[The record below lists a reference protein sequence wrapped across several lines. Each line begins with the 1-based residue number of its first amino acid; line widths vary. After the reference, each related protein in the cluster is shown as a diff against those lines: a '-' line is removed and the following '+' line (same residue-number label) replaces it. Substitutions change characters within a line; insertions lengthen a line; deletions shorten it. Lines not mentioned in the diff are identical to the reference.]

1 MSQVSDTIYEQ
12 IGGNQFNAMVGVK
25 SLIRG
30 NDRLT
35 IQWGTRAPFNCV
47 RIVLNESDL
56 YDVRFYKIKGAAI
69 QKQKDF
75 TDVYCDRLR
84 GLFEEVTKLAT
95 SLTQSYASH

>member
-1 MSQVSDTIYEQ
+1 MSQVANTIHQQ
-12 IGGNQFNAMVGVK
+12 IGGNQLNAMIGVK
-25 SLIRG
+25 SLVG
-30 NDRLT
+30 GDDRLT
-35 IQWGTRAPFNCV
+35 IHWKARSPFNCV

-75 TDVYCDRLR
+75 TGVYCDRLR